1 MLEMTRVLYES
12 PQELQPRAIS
22 SLGFLVHK
30 KAVPLQVAH
39 LPGKKQERV
48 CTGSKEVP

>member
-30 KAVPLQVAH
+30 KAVPLQVAN